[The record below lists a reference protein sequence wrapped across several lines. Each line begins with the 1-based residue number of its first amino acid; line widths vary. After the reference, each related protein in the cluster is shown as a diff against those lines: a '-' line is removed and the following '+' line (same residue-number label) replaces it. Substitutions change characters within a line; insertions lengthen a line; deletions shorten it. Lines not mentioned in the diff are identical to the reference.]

1 MTASNRWPLV
11 LPYEGVQPRFTG
23 PVRRAGVGS
32 AVLGRV
38 TLGAQASLQA
48 FATLRADGHV
58 VQVGDDFYLGEHATV
73 HIAHGL
79 YGTTVGQHVSVGADA
94 VVHACTVGNDTV
106 IQHEVAVLDGATIGQ
121 GCVVSA
127 GSVVFPRTVLPDGH
141 WCEGVPAV
149 ALRPLQAGELQAEHA
164 RVREEACA
172 GADLRAGVHPHHNST
187 QTQAAAACFVAATVV
202 GAGHVQMAEAS
213 SLWFG
218 CVVDAARGPG
228 LQLAPGCNVQD
239 NSVLRS
245 TAQVVTV
252 GAGTTVGHNVLLHDC
267 SVGAQVLVGMG
278 STLAPGTVV
287 QDRVLVAGGSS
298 THPGQVLEGGWL
310 WGGRPARA
318 LSRLDERKIGI
329 IQRSASIY
337 RDYAAGFASSQV
349 ALPALADDS
358 ADISADVSAVP
369 AGG

>member
-1 MTASNRWPLV
+1 MTAPTHWPLV

-23 PVRRAGVGS
+23 PVRQAGVGS

-38 TLGAQASLQA
+38 TLGALASLQP
-48 FATLRADGHV
+48 FATLRGDGHV
-58 VQVGDDFYLGEHATV
+58 VQVGDDFYMGEHATV

-94 VVHACTVGNDTV
+94 VVHACTVGDDSV
-106 IQHEVAVLDGATIGQ
+106 IQREVAVLDGATIGK
-121 GCVVSA
+121 GCVVAA

-149 ALRPLQAGELQAEHA
+149 ALRPLQAGELQAEHD
-164 RVREEACA
+164 RVRA
-172 GADLRAGVHPHHNST
+172 GEHAGKGSDLRAGTHPLHHGT
-187 QTQAAAACFVAATVV
+187 QTQVASECFVATTVV
-202 GAGHVQMAEAS
+202 GAGPVQMAEAS

-218 CVVDAARGPG
+218 CVVDAGRGPG

-245 TAQVVTV
+245 TARVVTV
-252 GAGTTVGHNVLLHDC
+252 GEGSTVGHNVLLHDC

-287 QDRVLVAGGSS
+287 QDRVLIAGGS
-298 THPGQVLEGGWL
+298 TTEPGQVLEGGWL

-318 LSRLDERKIGI
+318 LSRLDERKHDL

-337 RDYAAGFASSQV
+337 RDYARGFANSQ
-349 ALPALADDS
+349 AALALQAAEPQS
-358 ADISADVSAVP
+358 AP
-369 AGG
+369 